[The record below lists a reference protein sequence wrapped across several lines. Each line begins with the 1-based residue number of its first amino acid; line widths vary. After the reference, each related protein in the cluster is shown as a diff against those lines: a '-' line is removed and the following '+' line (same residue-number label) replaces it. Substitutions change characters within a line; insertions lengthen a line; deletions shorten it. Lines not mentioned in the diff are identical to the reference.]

1 MPDSLLLARV
11 NARRHD
17 AALAAARAA
26 MERLC
31 REGRAVNFGA
41 VARAAGVS
49 RGWLYRQADLRQ
61 EIGRLRACAA
71 PAPSAQ
77 AAQRASTASLRQLLE
92 GARAEASR
100 LRAENRALRDQ
111 LARQLG
117 ACRAQQTASANE
129 AAT

>member
-61 EIGRLRACAA
+61 EIGRLRSSGAFGPSRSTGEHRLVT
-71 PAPSAQ
+71 PAPGGCQGRGQPPAGREQSA
-77 AAQRASTASLRQLLE
+77 ARPTCAPVGSLPGTAN
-92 GARAEASR
+92 G
-100 LRAENRALRDQ
+100 
-111 LARQLG
+111 LG
-117 ACRAQQTASANE
+117 E
-129 AAT
+129 